1 LTVFPH
7 STNYQTSLGRPDLD
21 MKRAASRA
29 AKLVAAAAS
38 ETNDSTAKRAK
49 KLSTA
54 SKDGK
59 SSTKVKASKVKSAK
73 VKNASEESSKPLVSL
88 GKLFQGRVL
97 RRPSQHNRSPYVADV
112 KLDDSGE
119 EVRT

>member
-1 LTVFPH
+1 
-7 STNYQTSLGRPDLD
+7 

-29 AKLVAAAAS
+29 AKLVAAATS
-38 ETNDSTAKRAK
+38 ETNGLTAKRAK

-54 SKDGK
+54 PKDGK
-59 SSTKVKASKVKSAK
+59 SSTKVKASKIKSAK
-73 VKNASEESSKPLVSL
+73 VKNTSEESSKPLVSL

-112 KLDDSGE
+112 KLDDGGE
-119 EVRT
+119 EVHKKYW

>member
-1 LTVFPH
+1 M
-7 STNYQTSLGRPDLD
+7 GRPDLA

-29 AKLVAAAAS
+29 AKLVAATTS
-38 ETNDSTAKRAK
+38 ETNGSTAKRAK
-49 KLSTA
+49 RLAT
-54 SKDGK
+54 KDGK

-73 VKNASEESSKPLVSL
+73 VKNASEESPKPLVSL

-112 KLDDSGE
+112 KLDDGGE
-119 EVRT
+119 EVRTSKILVVS